1 LVRTCQFIENAKFKY
16 VIRDFIMKGGYN
28 IIRVTTKINQNPLVV
43 VKWVF
48 IKLLRRQSV
57 VLRSA
62 RETFTLC

>member
-1 LVRTCQFIENAKFKY
+1 
-16 VIRDFIMKGGYN
+16 MKGGYN